1 MPRPALLLATVLL
14 ALGISRTGTHV
25 HASVTVYSQAPFKG
39 STSTAPV
46 TSASAVPNAYNDPN
60 QLTAPALPS
69 SLPATSFNLQLA
81 ANNGSVAALS
91 IPIPGSFY
99 GFSVE
104 MSVSNQILGKNASLL
119 QVPFLNLMSLLK
131 ARGGGVHIRVGGNTQ
146 ETATMVASLPN
157 GTILEKAA
165 VNTQVTTQTPALLIS
180 PELIYMMA
188 NISALISG
196 VKWYLGVPM
205 NDTSNLRLEIA
216 EYGEAILGDN
226 LLGLQVGNEPDLYG
240 VHQFGGRPTTYSPQ
254 DYFTEFGQEMT
265 GINADANIPVK
276 KNIVGPSVT
285 GGTWT
290 PDQVFATGYL
300 SAYASNLGF
309 IAVENY
315 PDDNCQA
322 IFGGDSAA
330 KDPQTEF
337 PKYLTHGAGTA
348 IVAGFLSASAQAR
361 ALGLP
366 MLMFETNTAS
376 CGGFPGLSDSF
387 GAALWALDYGLTMA
401 AANFSGAL
409 LHVSGA
415 SVYYNPFTPPPTNQ
429 SSYHSWTVA
438 PIFYSTLIVAEAL
451 GPTNTA
457 QVVDLQ
463 ANYASNYT
471 PAYAIYENGA
481 PARVAL
487 FNYMTDPSGANAY
500 TASIQVSGMALSSVQ
515 VKYLASPSVAEKY
528 NITWAGQDFGGA
540 FESDGRL
547 QGNLSV
553 STIQCTN
560 NVCPVRVPAPGFA
573 LVFLTDASF
582 SEVNPAESAVPTFST
597 TTSKAGKAT
606 LSVNPSVLATSNGH
620 GGPGGKLKLGSTSL
634 EKNAASG
641 RGAGRG
647 GVSVLVAVVAGAA
660 VVGRRI

>member
-1 MPRPALLLATVLL
+1 MPRPARLLAAVLL
-14 ALGISRTGTHV
+14 ALGITHA
-25 HASVTVYSQAPFKG
+25 HAYVTVYSQMPFG
-39 STSTAPV
+39 DSTSSSVIAT
-46 TSASAVPNAYNDPN
+46 ASAVPDAYNDPT

-69 SLPATSFNLQLA
+69 PAPATSFNLQLA
-81 ANNGSVAALS
+81 ASNGSVPGLS
-91 IPIPGSFY
+91 IPIPGTFY

-131 ARGGGVHIRVGGNTQ
+131 ARGGGVHIRVGGNSQ
-146 ETATMVASLPN
+146 ETATMVAALPN

-165 VNTQVTTQTPALLIS
+165 VNTQDTTQTPALLVA
-180 PELIYMMA
+180 PGLIYMMA
-188 NISALISG
+188 NISALIDG

-205 NDTSNLRLEIA
+205 NDTSNLRLQIA
-216 EYGEAILGDN
+216 EYGEQILGDN

-240 VHQFGGRPTTYSPQ
+240 GNGFGGRPKSYSPQ
-254 DYFTEFGQEMT
+254 DYFTEFGQEMA
-265 GINADANIPVK
+265 GINADTSIPVK

-285 GGTWT
+285 GATWS
-290 PDQVFATGYL
+290 PDEVFATGYL
-300 SAYASNLGF
+300 SAYASNLAF
-309 IAVENY
+309 ISVEKY

-322 IFGGDSAA
+322 IFGGASAP

-337 PKYLTHGAGTA
+337 PKYLTHAAGAG
-348 IVAGFLSASAQAR
+348 IIAGFLNASVQAA

-438 PIFYSTLIVAEAL
+438 PIFYSTLGVAEAL
-451 GPTNTA
+451 GPTGTA

-463 ANYASNYT
+463 ANGASDYT

-487 FNYMTDPSGANAY
+487 FNYMTDPSGASAY
-500 TASIQVSGMALSSVQ
+500 TASVSVAGLGLSSVQ

-540 FESDGRL
+540 YASDGRL

-553 STIQCTN
+553 STVACAN
-560 NVCPVRVPAPGFA
+560 DVCAVPVPAPGFA
-573 LVFLTDASF
+573 LVFLTEDSF
-582 SEVNPAESAVPTFST
+582 SEVNPAEAAVPTFST
-597 TTSKAGKAT
+597 TTTKAGRAAAT
-606 LSVNPSVLATSNGH
+606 VTVNASVLATSNGH
-620 GGPGGKLKLGSTSL
+620 GGPGGKIVLGSTSQ
-634 EKNAASG
+634 EGGAAG
-641 RGAGRG
+641 LGGKGRG
-647 GVSVLVAVVAGAA
+647 GGSVLVAVVVGAA
-660 VVGRRI
+660 VVGWRI